1 MYFIIQLYTLIYIYA
16 NIFDITNIGTLD
28 FVDAVSNLQ
37 EILHISNRLQ
47 WIVSTCVVTDNL
59 SGSGSVQV
67 PAIDCLL
74 ASRAFKQDIN
84 MLPVQIVC
92 DHILSNLYRFHYMCP
107 QQMYFQQCVSRYCKS
122 GQPHHMPLPVVAA
135 FPGILNI
142 FPATNIC
149 KVFATN
155 ICQKSSFAPKF
166 APNVKRKWKVS
177 YGRPRICHASQNTR
191 M

>member
-1 MYFIIQLYTLIYIYA
+1 MLGYHRNFLSFHRVPWSPLQNHWPFHHLQNVVL
-16 NIFDITNIGTLD
+16 L
-28 FVDAVSNLQ
+28 FVCMICMRRA
-37 EILHISNRLQ
+37 
-47 WIVSTCVVTDNL
+47 
-59 SGSGSVQV
+59 
-67 PAIDCLL
+67 PAINFLL

>member
-1 MYFIIQLYTLIYIYA
+1 MNCFSLCCQ
-16 NIFDITNIGTLD
+16 
-28 FVDAVSNLQ
+28 AVAVC
-37 EILHISNRLQ
+37 RA
-47 WIVSTCVVTDNL
+47 
-59 SGSGSVQV
+59 
-67 PAIDCLL
+67 PAINFLL

-92 DHILSNLYRFHYMCP
+92 DHILSIICTDRFHYMCP

-149 KVFATN
+149 NKYLPEIWFHSKIFTK
-155 ICQKSSFAPKF
+155 CLKKLKSFL
-166 APNVKRKWKVS
+166 
-177 YGRPRICHASQNTR
+177 G
-191 M
+191 